1 VSREQALAQGFGDF
15 LKKPFTSAELE
26 TLINRVMGERQL

>member
-1 VSREQALAQGFGDF
+1 MAQGFVDF

-26 TLINRVMGERQL
+26 PLIERAMGARIR